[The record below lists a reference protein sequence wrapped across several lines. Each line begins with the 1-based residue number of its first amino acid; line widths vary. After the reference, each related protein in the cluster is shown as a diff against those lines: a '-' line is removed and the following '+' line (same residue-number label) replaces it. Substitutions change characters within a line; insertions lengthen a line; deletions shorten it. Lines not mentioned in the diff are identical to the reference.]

1 MSSSNRTRKRR
12 KLFLALFL
20 FLLYPGRAPAQLPQ
34 NGPAL
39 TSDQQE
45 QIGQVASRILKNAS
59 KANCK
64 GRDCRIAVAD
74 FTFSSGLTSPL
85 GMALADQF
93 AQALAAQKNA
103 VPIIDRAQFRSD
115 LERQRIPGELLN
127 NEKALR
133 WLGQAAG
140 ATAILTGT
148 IEGSGQSQHLR
159 VHLMSCTKEK
169 ASKQKTGPE
178 ESFAFSYSGPANDLS
193 PTEAFAPQLPA
204 GEAFSP
210 PAIREAGKNGV
221 RPPSCAYCPNPSYTE
236 PARLA
241 KLNGTAMMEV
251 VVSAEG
257 QVAQM
262 RIVKG
267 LPYGLNEA
275 AMEAVRNW
283 KFRPSTLNG
292 EPTTVKV
299 MIEVMFRLY

>member
-1 MSSSNRTRKRR
+1 VPFFVQPAHR
-12 KLFLALFL
+12 LLLAIAFFSFFVAGDPPAAQAPQASGSTDL
-20 FLLYPGRAPAQLPQ
+20 PRA
-34 NGPAL
+34 
-39 TSDQQE
+39 
-45 QIGQVASRILKNAS
+45 QIREAAARILKNAG

-64 GRDCRIAVAD
+64 GRDCRIAVAN

-169 ASKQKTGPE
+169 ASKEKTGPE
-178 ESFAFSYSGPANDLS
+178 ESFTLLYSGPANDLS
-193 PTEAFAPQLPA
+193 PTEAFPQQLPA
-204 GEAFSP
+204 EQSSSAP
-210 PAIREAGKNGV
+210 LIREAGKGGV
-221 RPPSCAYCPNPSYTE
+221 KPPTCIYCPNPSYTD
-236 PARLA
+236 PARIA
-241 KLNGTAMMEV
+241 KLNGFALLDV
-251 VVSAEG
+251 VVNAEG
-257 QVAQM
+257 QTGPI

-267 LPYGLNEA
+267 LPYGLNES

-283 KFRPSTLNG
+283 KFKPSTLNG
-292 EPTTVKV
+292 EPVTVKV